1 MVMLEYDVVV
11 VGGGPAGCMAAKYA
25 ARGGASTLILEEDAE
40 IGKPVH
46 CAGLISRRAIEESE
60 LFDTSFINCEIKGAV
75 VYSPSS
81 ELILES
87 PDQRAFAIRRDA
99 FDQALA
105 RSAAKEGAEL
115 LLGRKVDRVGKR
127 EGEKGLIVTAN
138 TMKREEKIRATV
150 VIGADGARSSVAKMA
165 GLTASTRRLSCMQIE
180 GAYETGEAFAEI
192 FVGRTIA
199 PGFFA
204 WVIPLGAEDTARIGL
219 CIDKTVSP
227 QPSPL
232 PFLKKK
238 VLEHPVIAKKY
249 KGTRSKVT
257 AGMIPLPQG
266 LGWRGQGRHTVK
278 ADTDGGIVLVG
289 DAAAQIK
296 PITGGGVYYGMKC
309 GKIAGEIAAQACLS
323 GEMKL
328 LNEYER
334 RWRRA
339 IGREITFG
347 LKVHQLRCAMSDRDL
362 DMVLHTLSRNDIAQ
376 RVRKTGDMDYPARAL
391 RELIK
396 NPSLFGVMARNILK
410 YLYIK

>member
-25 ARGGASTLILEEDAE
+25 AKGGASTLILEEHAE

-60 LFDTSFINCEIKGAV
+60 LLDTSFITSEIKGAV

-105 RSAAKEGAEL
+105 RSAAEEGAEL
-115 LLGRKVDRVGKR
+115 LPGHKVNGIGKR
-127 EGEKGLIVTAN
+127 EGEQGLIVTAH
-138 TMKREEKIRATV
+138 TMNREEKIRATV
-150 VIGADGARSSVAKMA
+150 VIGADGVRSSVAKMA
-165 GLTASTRRLSCMQIE
+165 GLTTSTRRLSCVQLE
-180 GAYETGEAFAEI
+180 GAYTIGEPFAEI

-204 WVIPLGAEDTARIGL
+204 WVIPLGAETARIGL

-227 QPSPL
+227 QPSPM
-232 PFLKKK
+232 PFLKRM

-257 AGMIPLPQG
+257 VGMIPLPLG
-266 LGWRGQGRHTVK
+266 LGYRGHHTVK
-278 ADTDGGIVLVG
+278 ADKNSGILLVG

-296 PITGGGVYYGMKC
+296 PITGGGVYYGMIC
-309 GKIAGEIAAQACLS
+309 GKIAGEIAAQASLN
-323 GEMKL
+323 GDMKRL
-328 LNEYER
+328 KEYER

-347 LKVHQLRCAMSDRDL
+347 LKVHRLRCVMSDRDL
-362 DMVLHTLSRNDIAQ
+362 DTVLQTLSRHDIAQ
-376 RVRKTGDMDYPARAL
+376 HLRKTGDMDYPARAL

-396 NPSLFGVMARNILK
+396 NPRLLNVMARNILK
-410 YLYIK
+410 YLYIKQG